1 MCKVKICLIRKVNYG
16 RIYYYPNCKDS
27 EYILSLIKSGAR
39 DRAAF
44 KEKEVVGMV
53 NLGWELDISTENEV
67 V

>member
-1 MCKVKICLIRKVNYG
+1 
-16 RIYYYPNCKDS
+16 
-27 EYILSLIKSGAR
+27 LSLIKSGAR